1 MSISLV
7 SNYASNVAQ
16 NNLRQTTVM
25 ANSSIAKLSSGLRVN
40 SAKDDA
46 ASLSIG
52 QRLKADV
59 SALRQA
65 STNAGQAGSLLQIA
79 DGAYATISNIL
90 VRASTIA
97 VQSSSGQLGA
107 SQRASLNLEY
117 QNLMQEI
124 DRIAKD
130 TEFNGVNMIKGG
142 TLRTAQVAKDL
153 SPSGLAAFTFSG
165 SATNDGG
172 YRVSYDALTETLT
185 LAQLAQATGH
195 TQVSAAYLATK
206 GIAVEASSTLADDTT
221 FSVSYDGSDTLTIT
235 NRSTGTVTTAE
246 ITDAWNNTVG
256 AAATVLTGTQ
266 KVVIDLNSS
275 AGVKV
280 TLSAGFE
287 KATAVTELANAN
299 TLDTATGILAALAA
313 AGTTTTQTAA
323 LDDIRSDALKTWQG
337 LSTFSASDMSAK
349 FDLEVRS
356 ATSVGIKG
364 VAGIKFGA
372 DINNLG
378 ASGAGYALNDAA
390 MSTFVIADA
399 AGNLIASIVNMNVD
413 YNPGANPVGT
423 YAGTLKFALGTLSDT
438 VVKTTSTVAA
448 QSQSID
454 ITNLIDG
461 VAGVGQNL
469 GFGQTVDVAFSNL
482 GITVKLDGNFSR
494 ATNVSQSLSI
504 DGTGAATYAVIGS
517 WVAANP
523 PAAVQLYDAAQ
534 RKDVI
539 DALTAAGLLD
549 KNTGELTLKMVV
561 TDAGAGD
568 VENLRFKGTA
578 NIGWSRIDSGGVNLE
593 TGFGVNSAVIT
604 TAATAATDRMFELR
618 VQTSAGSFRVGRI
631 AFNINDVDAA
641 LTAAANNTETSIKIK
656 GFGDGLVINNTNT
669 SATVTTLSF
678 KLGTGV
684 DPLADDFTLSVGA
697 ATVEVLGL
705 TGTRIDGADATN
717 ANAAITL
724 LQASITKMGDIRA
737 NVGAAQNRLDYA
749 VANLSTATENA
760 EAARSAIM
768 DLDVAAEISR
778 FTSLQLLQQAGV
790 SALGQANQLPQS
802 LLRLLQ

>member
-65 STNAGQAGSLLQIA
+65 STNAGQAGSMLQIA

-97 VQSSSGQLGA
+97 VQSSSGQLGGA
-107 SQRASLNLEY
+107 QRASLNLEY

-142 TLRTAQVAKDL
+142 TLRTALVARDL
-153 SPSGLAAFTFSG
+153 SPNGITAFAFSG
-165 SATNDGG
+165 AATNDGG
-172 YRVSYDALTETLT
+172 YRVSYDGLTETMT
-185 LAQLAQATGH
+185 LSQLATATGH
-195 TQVSAAYLATK
+195 TQVSAAFLATK
-206 GIAVEASSTLADDTT
+206 GVAVETSSALAEDTT
-221 FSVSYDGSDTLTIT
+221 FTISWDNSDTLTIT
-235 NRSTGTVTTAE
+235 NASTGTVTAAE
-246 ITDAWNNTVG
+246 ITDAWNQSVG
-256 AAATVLTGTQ
+256 AATNVLSGTQ
-266 KVVIDLNSS
+266 KVVIDLTSS

-280 TLSAGFE
+280 TLSAGFDRLTAYAAP
-287 KATAVTELANAN
+287 ATTA

-323 LDDIRSDALKTWQG
+323 LDDIRADALKTWQS
-337 LSTFSASDMSAK
+337 LASFSATDMSAK
-349 FDLEVRS
+349 LDLEVRS

-364 VAGIKFGA
+364 VSGLRFGA
-372 DINNLG
+372 DINNLS
-378 ASGAGYALNDAA
+378 ASGVGHALADAA
-390 MSTFVIADA
+390 FSSFVIADA
-399 AGNLIASIVNMNVD
+399 AGNLIASVVNMNVD

-423 YAGTLKFALGTLSDT
+423 YAGTLKFALGTLGDT
-438 VVKTTSTVAA
+438 VVKTTSRVAA
-448 QSQSID
+448 QAQSID
-454 ITNLIDG
+454 ITNILDG

-469 GFGQTVDVAFSNL
+469 GFGQSAEVAFSTM
-482 GITVKLDGNFSR
+482 GVSISLDANFNR
-494 ATNVSQSLSI
+494 ATNLSQALSI
-504 DGTGAATYAVIGS
+504 DGSGASTVATIVNWA
-517 WVAANP
+517 AANP
-523 PAAVQLYDAAQ
+523 PAAVQMYDSGM
-534 RKDVI
+534 RKDVV
-539 DALTAAGLLD
+539 DALTAAGILD
-549 KNTGELTLKMVV
+549 KNSGELTLKMIVA
-561 TDAGAGD
+561 DAGAGN
-568 VENLRFKGTA
+568 VETLRFKGTA
-578 NIGWSRIDSGGVNLE
+578 NIGWSQIVAGGNNVE
-593 TGFGVNSAVIT
+593 TGIGINSGAVT
-604 TAATAATDRMFELR
+604 TAAEAATDKTFELR
-618 VQTSAGSFRVGRI
+618 VNTAAGTFRVARI
-631 AFNINDVDAA
+631 SMNIAAVAA
-641 LTAAANNTETSIKIK
+641 LATTANNTEYSMKVK
-656 GFGDGLVINNTNT
+656 GFGDGFVINNTNT
-669 SATVTTLSF
+669 AATVTTLSF
-678 KLGTGV
+678 KLGTGT

-705 TGTRIDGADATN
+705 TGTKIDGADSTN

-749 VANLSTATENA
+749 IANLSTATENA